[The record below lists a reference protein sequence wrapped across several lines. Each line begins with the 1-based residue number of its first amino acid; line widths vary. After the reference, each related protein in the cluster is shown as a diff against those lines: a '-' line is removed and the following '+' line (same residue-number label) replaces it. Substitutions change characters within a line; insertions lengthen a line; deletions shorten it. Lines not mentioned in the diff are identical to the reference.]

1 MRWLLTPLLG
11 AAIFH
16 SFLVAASRLT
26 PPVLPLVVRNPYL
39 STWLA
44 NARDDPWAHW
54 PMFYTGE
61 HMGLSLMASVPDTGY
76 VYPLLGRPQDSLTP
90 VTDESGYNIS
100 YPTYLG
106 AKYDASTTNLT
117 YSIATSPSGTSAEP
131 LLITLSFLSPITPS
145 STLRQSIPAAYVT
158 VFVKG
163 NRNVHIYMDLNG
175 QWVSGHRGA
184 RIVWD
189 FDRIIPDDG
198 GPPLNRWHV
207 KRETEQHFTEH
218 NDRSEWGS
226 LYIVAPEGVRYE
238 SGTSALLRK
247 RFARTVTLQNVN
259 DDIFRSI
266 MDQEPVF
273 AFSKSFS
280 LNASVDE
287 DATVLVQ
294 DKVTFSIAHIQDPVV
309 QFAAARGLTMMKP
322 LWQSWFRNVDNLLSF
337 HYSDFQNAS
346 TLAARYSSQLEID
359 AFLSGAEDYVDIV
372 ALSAR
377 QVLGATSFSGTAENP
392 ILFLKEIS
400 SNGNCQTIDVIFPSF
415 PFFLYT
421 NPRWLVYLL
430 EPLIE
435 HMLSGQYP
443 NTYAMHDLG
452 THFPNITG
460 HPDGRDEYMPVE
472 ECGNMLI
479 MGLAVVNSLRYPA
492 KSSVVPAVNTEDDEN
507 VGIFPLVDLESCGS
521 IDKLDSPWAM
531 TPDAGDKAQRW
542 VKRSYKLWKQWTGY
556 LVEFSLLPEN
566 QLSTDDFAGWL
577 ALQTN
582 LALKGII
589 GINAMSGL
597 SSVVGNKDDSRYYK
611 NISDTYIAKWEEYG
625 FSRDK
630 THAKLSY
637 DWYGSWT
644 TLYNLYA
651 DSLLCFHLEGSGSS
665 PSSGNEG
672 FDHGDPQ
679 KPLDPP
685 KKDHEG
691 FVPRRVYERQ
701 SKWYHYVRQ
710 KYGLPL
716 DSRHLYT
723 KTDWEFLSMAV
734 SSKNVRHEILQ
745 SVAKWLNETAT
756 DRPFTDLHK
765 TEGDGG
771 FPGPNFFA
779 RPVVGGHFAFL
790 ALERACNGKA
800 MAGLKFLDDEVLED
814 GPPACQGDDCP
825 NDNDHYD
832 EDDEDEDEDED
843 DEYDED
849 YDDHDDYDE
858 AAAGVAGRK
867 GTQFRMVANIPNANN
882 RWAAPGN

>member
-1 MRWLLTPLLG
+1 MRWLLTPLVG

-26 PPVLPLVVRNPYL
+26 PPVLPLIVRDPYL
-39 STWLA
+39 STWLG
-44 NARDDPWAHW
+44 NARDDPWNNW

-61 HMGLSLMASVPDTGY
+61 HLGLSLMAAIPDTGF
-76 VYPLLGRPQDSLTP
+76 VYPLLGRPHDSLTP
-90 VTDESGYNIS
+90 VKASSGKLHSYKIS

-117 YSIATSPSGTSAEP
+117 YSIAPPESQLSAGP
-131 LLITLSFLSPITPS
+131 LHITVSFLSPITPT
-145 STLRQSIPAAYVT
+145 STLRQSIPAAYIT
-158 VFVKG
+158 VYVKG
-163 NRNVHIYMDLNG
+163 NRNAHIYMDMNG
-175 QWVSGHRGA
+175 QWVSGYRGA

-189 FDRIIPDDG
+189 FDKITPRNG
-198 GPPLNRWHV
+198 GPRLNRWRV
-207 KRETEQHFTEH
+207 RRETEQLFTEH
-218 NDRSEWGS
+218 SDRSEWGS
-226 LYIVAPEGVRYE
+226 LYIVAPKDVLYE
-238 SGTSALLRK
+238 SGTSAVLRK
-247 RFARTVTLQNVN
+247 RFARTDALRNVN
-259 DDIFRSI
+259 DGSFRSI
-266 MDQEPVF
+266 MDEEPVF
-273 AFSKSFS
+273 AFSKSFLLNGTGNNCETS
-280 LNASVDE
+280 LMQE
-287 DATVLVQ
+287 DQ
-294 DKVTFSIAHIQDPVV
+294 VTFTIAHIQDPVV

-322 LWQSWFRNVDNLLSF
+322 LWQSWFSSVDNLLSF
-337 HYSDFQNAS
+337 HYFDFQNAS
-346 TLAARYSSQLEID
+346 ALATSYSKQLEID

-377 QVLGATSFSGTAENP
+377 QVLGATTFSGTAENP

-400 SNGNCQTIDVIFPSF
+400 SNGNFQTIDVIFPSF

-421 NPRWLVYLL
+421 NPRWLAYLL

-452 THFPNITG
+452 SHFPNATG

-479 MGLAVVNSLRYPA
+479 MGLAIVNSLRYPA
-492 KSSVVPAVNTEDDEN
+492 KGSGSPIRNTKHGKDT
-507 VGIFPLVDLESCGS
+507 GIFPLIDLESSGG
-521 IDKLDSPWAM
+521 IDKLDSPWALM
-531 TPDAGDKAQRW
+531 PNAGDKAQLW
-542 VKRSYKLWKQWTGY
+542 VERSYKLWKQWTGY

-589 GINAMSGL
+589 GINAMSKL
-597 SSVVGNKDDSRYYK
+597 SALVGNKADYKYYK
-611 NISDTYIAKWEEYG
+611 NISDTYITKWEEYG

-637 DWYGSWT
+637 DWFGSWT

-651 DSLLCFHLEGSGSS
+651 DSLLCFHLEDSLESAS
-665 PSSGNEG
+665 DGNEAI
-672 FDHGDPQ
+672 DHGDPQ

-685 KKDHEG
+685 KLGHVG
-691 FVPRRVYERQ
+691 FVPKRVYERQ

-723 KTDWEFLSMAV
+723 KTDWEFFSMAV

-745 SVAKWLNETAT
+745 SVAKWLNETVT

-779 RPVVGGHFAFL
+779 RPVIGGHFAFL
-790 ALERACNGKA
+790 ALERACNGNA
-800 MAGLKFLDDEVLED
+800 MAGLDFLDDEVLED
-814 GPPACQGDDCP
+814 GYPSCEGDDCP
-825 NDNDHYD
+825 SYKDHRD
-832 EDDEDEDEDED
+832 G
-843 DEYDED
+843 YDED
-849 YDDHDDYDE
+849 YDE
-858 AAAGVAGRK
+858 SAAGYAGRR
-867 GTQFRMVANIPNANN
+867 GPQFRLLANLPKTLT
-882 RWAAPGN
+882 RWAGPRN